1 MPLVAAV
8 LKAAGPMPLVATVLK
23 AAGPM
28 PPVAA
33 VLSGSPCAQP
43 AREGMV
49 VMTMPSRTVT
59 RKTEDSRQNCPAP
72 LDKSRNL
79 WRSSLC
85 DKLLPLDVANRAVAT
100 GDTYV

>member
-23 AAGPM
+23 ATGPM
-28 PPVAA
+28 DPVAA

-43 AREGMV
+43 TREGMV

-72 LDKSRNL
+72 LDKSRGTCGVRVCVTSCL
-79 WRSSLC
+79 
-85 DKLLPLDVANRAVAT
+85 
-100 GDTYV
+100 